1 MYELKDINEVIDT
14 LKRHLKY
21 RRGFALSQPR
31 PSEVNEALTKV
42 IRILNDTR
50 TNNIH
55 TGGDAAS
62 IPEMERNTSAEDDT

>member
-1 MYELKDINEVIDT
+1 MHKLYVYTPLIKQYE
-14 LKRHLKY
+14 
-21 RRGFALSQPR
+21 Q
-31 PSEVNEALTKV
+31 
-42 IRILNDTR
+42 R

>member
-21 RRGFALSQPR
+21 RRGFAISQPR

-42 IRILNDTR
+42 IRILNEQR
-50 TNNIH
+50 TN
-55 TGGDAAS
+55 
-62 IPEMERNTSAEDDT
+62 

>member
-42 IRILNDTR
+42 IRILNESNTR
-50 TNNIH
+50 TL
-55 TGGDAAS
+55 
-62 IPEMERNTSAEDDT
+62 RNEDND

>member
-21 RRGFALSQPR
+21 RRGFAISQPR

-42 IRILNDTR
+42 IRILNENHSGTLR
-50 TNNIH
+50 H
-55 TGGDAAS
+55 
-62 IPEMERNTSAEDDT
+62 EDND

>member
-21 RRGFALSQPR
+21 RRGFAISQPR

-42 IRILNDTR
+42 IRILNESNTR
-50 TNNIH
+50 TL
-55 TGGDAAS
+55 
-62 IPEMERNTSAEDDT
+62 RNEDND